1 MPMNEGQ
8 GARMEVA
15 LILVSPL
22 SCLLLAVTWTV
33 VRLRRCE
40 CDDALQEVA
49 VGALTPRSRLRK
61 VPRGRG
67 IALMLEE
74 VRLIRRWFGR

>member
-15 LILVSPL
+15 LVLVSPL
-22 SCLLLAVTWTV
+22 SCPLLAVTWTV
-33 VRLRRCE
+33 VRSRRCL
-40 CDDALQEVA
+40 CDDALQAVA
-49 VGALTPRSRLRK
+49 VGALTLRNRLRK

-67 IALMLEE
+67 IVLMLEK